1 MLNVFISYSHKDE
14 TSVSKFLNHL
24 SPLKNNG
31 IIKEWYDR
39 KIITGDKFQDKIGNE
54 LANADIICL
63 MISDNF
69 LSSQACLKEKDEALN
84 LKISNGIRVIPII
97 ISHCAWTVHS
107 ELADLLAIP
116 TDGKPITSYQDQNE
130 GWVNVIGWLKK
141 VCDSVV
147 KIKRLNTTESFS
159 SFLNSA
165 DILSKSHQ
173 NKEILNLEDI
183 FVYPKLKFY
192 DGEEVVQKYNSAKL
206 ESEILK
212 FKRIIIA
219 GENQSGKTTLC
230 KVLFKIYRELDYIP
244 IYLED
249 ENKFLGNPI
258 YKLEKAFI
266 EQYQE
271 TSLKEF
277 DSSRIVPIVD
287 NFHFAKH
294 QEKYIQ
300 DYNDYK
306 YQVLIVDDIFGLN
319 IKNQNLI
326 KEYNKFKIREFTALE
341 RNELIR
347 KWIQLQEDDKIKI
360 NPNHLQQSIDEKT
373 EIIENSLGIV
383 FGKGIMPSYPFF
395 VLSLLAAQDIQKP
408 LDQDITSQGH
418 CYQALIYLY
427 LRKEGVRNDQI
438 DIYFNF
444 LTVLAFWIY
453 DKGENGLSNDK
464 FKEFLEYYNSNF
476 NLPIPIVDLIKTLS
490 NVNICSFDTLNQFNF
505 CYTYI
510 YYFFVAKYISE
521 HIDLHKDLINKIIS
535 NLHKDENAYII
546 VFIAHHTKSN
556 YLLDELLLNAEILFE
571 KFRPSTLDSQELSFF
586 DKHEDKIIKA
596 ILPSYEQ
603 NSNDERNR
611 LLQQKSEIEEQKRES
626 SKEENEDNEDNDEDS
641 ELATNLR
648 LSIKTVE
655 VMGLIIKNRS
665 GSLDLARLEYIY
677 EQGLKVHLRIL
688 TSFIEIIKDEKFEDI
703 IIEFLE
709 ERLNQIIK
717 ERKIE
722 SEKELSI
729 EKIEKLARSI
739 FWNLNFGVIHGII
752 TKAIHSLGS
761 SNLLRISESISKK
774 EKTPSAFIVHQ
785 GISMWYGK
793 NLRIDEIAL
802 RIKEDNFSKTA
813 ENLLKYKVV
822 EHCRLHN
829 ISFNDLKRIEEKLH
843 LSTKKLLEERA
854 KNK

>member
-1 MLNVFISYSHKDE
+1 MLNVFISYSHNDE
-14 TSVSKFLNHL
+14 TIVSKFLNHL

-39 KIITGDKFQDKIGNE
+39 KIMTGEKFQDKIGNE
-54 LANADIICL
+54 LKNADIICL

-84 LKISNGIRVIPII
+84 LQIRKGIRVIPII
-97 ISHCAWTVHS
+97 ISHCAWTFHP

-116 TDGKPITSYQDQNE
+116 TDGKPITAYQDQNE
-130 GWVNVIGWLKK
+130 GWVNVIGWLSK
-141 VCDSVV
+141 VCDSTV
-147 KIKRLNTTESFS
+147 KIKHLNTTESFS
-159 SFLNSA
+159 AFLNSA
-165 DILSKSHQ
+165 DILTKSHQ
-173 NKEILNLEDI
+173 NKEILNLADI
-183 FVYPKLKFY
+183 FVYPKLKLY

-230 KVLFKIYRELDYIP
+230 KVLFKIYRALNYIP

-249 ENKFLGNPI
+249 ENKFLGNPF

-271 TSLKEF
+271 SSLKEF

-287 NFHFAKH
+287 NFHFAKY

-300 DYNDYK
+300 DYTDYK

-347 KWIQLQEDDKIKI
+347 KWIQLEEDDKIRI

-427 LRKEGVRNDQI
+427 LRKEGVHNDQI

-453 DKGENGLSNDK
+453 EKGENGLNNDK
-464 FKEFLEYYNSNF
+464 FQEFLAYYNSNF
-476 NLPIPIVDLIKTLS
+476 NLPIPIGDLIKTLS
-490 NVNICSFDTLNQFNF
+490 NVNICSFDSLNQFNF

-510 YYFFVAKYISE
+510 YYFFIAKYISE

-571 KFRPSTLDSQELSFF
+571 KYSPSTLDSQELSFF

-611 LLQQKSEIEEQKRES
+611 LLQQKSEIEEQKKES
-626 SKEENEDNEDNDEDS
+626 SKEENEDIDEDS

-688 TSFIEIIKDEKFEDI
+688 TSFIEIIKDEKAEDI

-717 ERKIE
+717 ERKNE
-722 SEKELSI
+722 SERELSI

-793 NLRIDEIAL
+793 NLRIDEIAM

-813 ENLLKYKVV
+813 ENLIKYKVV

-829 ISFNDLKRIEEKLH
+829 ISFNDLHRIEEKLN
-843 LSTKKLLEERA
+843 LSTKKLLQERA

>member
-1 MLNVFISYSHKDE
+1 
-14 TSVSKFLNHL
+14 VSDF
-24 SPLKNNG
+24 S
-31 IIKEWYDR
+31 EW
-39 KIITGDKFQDKIGNE
+39 T
-54 LANADIICL
+54 
-63 MISDNF
+63 
-69 LSSQACLKEKDEALN
+69 
-84 LKISNGIRVIPII
+84 
-97 ISHCAWTVHS
+97 H
-107 ELADLLAIP
+107 
-116 TDGKPITSYQDQNE
+116 
-130 GWVNVIGWLKK
+130 
-141 VCDSVV
+141 
-147 KIKRLNTTESFS
+147 
-159 SFLNSA
+159 
-165 DILSKSHQ
+165 
-173 NKEILNLEDI
+173 
-183 FVYPKLKFY
+183 
-192 DGEEVVQKYNSAKL
+192 
-206 ESEILK
+206 
-212 FKRIIIA
+212 
-219 GENQSGKTTLC
+219 
-230 KVLFKIYRELDYIP
+230 
-244 IYLED
+244 
-249 ENKFLGNPI
+249 
-258 YKLEKAFI
+258 
-266 EQYQE
+266 
-271 TSLKEF
+271 
-277 DSSRIVPIVD
+277 
-287 NFHFAKH
+287 
-294 QEKYIQ
+294 
-300 DYNDYK
+300 
-306 YQVLIVDDIFGLN
+306 
-319 IKNQNLI
+319 
-326 KEYNKFKIREFTALE
+326 
-341 RNELIR
+341 
-347 KWIQLQEDDKIKI
+347 
-360 NPNHLQQSIDEKT
+360 
-373 EIIENSLGIV
+373 
-383 FGKGIMPSYPFF
+383 
-395 VLSLLAAQDIQKP
+395 
-408 LDQDITSQGH
+408 
-418 CYQALIYLY
+418 
-427 LRKEGVRNDQI
+427 
-438 DIYFNF
+438 
-444 LTVLAFWIY
+444 
-453 DKGENGLSNDK
+453 
-464 FKEFLEYYNSNF
+464 NSNF

-626 SKEENEDNEDNDEDS
+626 SKEENEENEDNEDNDEDS